1 MKKFIATS
9 NSCVLYVII
18 VIEIALLITLLIVWI
33 YIYKEFMF
41 HRIKKLKKT
50 LGIYEFWMAGTLFIK
65 KVLIMFYSL
74 NRFFKKMKC

>member
-18 VIEIALLITLLIVWI
+18 VIEIALLITLLLVWI

-41 HRIKKLKKT
+41 HRIKL
-50 LGIYEFWMAGTLFIK
+50 
-65 KVLIMFYSL
+65 
-74 NRFFKKMKC
+74 